1 MINILRKLFIKDY
14 NNTTNEVVRI
24 KHGVLASIFGIIM
37 NLILFILK
45 LIVGILSNSI
55 SIIGDAIN
63 NLTDMGSSII
73 SFIGFKLSSKPAD
86 KEHPYGHQRIEYITS
101 FIISIIIIVVGIE
114 LLSTSISK
122 IINKEVV
129 SYNTVTIII
138 LIVSIF
144 LKLYLSFFNKVIG
157 KKINSMTLIA
167 ASKDALNDV
176 ISTFV
181 ILVSAL
187 VSIFFKINIDGIM
200 GVLVSLFIL
209 YSGIV
214 LVKETI
220 DPLIGEKVDPNLV
233 SEILKEIEN
242 NDNIIGYHDLM
253 CHSYGPTKIFMSIHA
268 EVDSS
273 KNILFLHEVIDQ
285 IEYEIKSKYG
295 VELVI
300 HMDPTDLNCETTN
313 YYKQEVSVILNRI
326 SNKLSFHDFRTVIG
340 EKSIN
345 ILFDIVIPFDLK
357 IKKEEII
364 DILNCELENDK
375 VNIKLIISFDN
386 DFTH

>member
-1 MINILRKLFIKDY
+1 MINILRRLFIKDY
-14 NNTTNEVVRI
+14 KNTADEVVRI

-37 NLILFILK
+37 NLILFIIK
-45 LIVGILSNSI
+45 FIVGILSNSI

-63 NLTDMGSSII
+63 NLTDMGSSVI

-101 FIISIIIIVVGIE
+101 FIISVIIIVVGIE
-114 LLSTSISK
+114 LLTTSISK
-122 IINKEVV
+122 IVNKEIV
-129 SYNTVTIII
+129 SYNIVTIVI
-138 LIVSIF
+138 LVVSII
-144 LKLYLSFFNKVIG
+144 LKLYLSFFNKIIG
-157 KKINSMTLIA
+157 KQINSMSLIA
-167 ASKDALNDV
+167 SSKDALNDV

-181 ILVSAL
+181 ILISAI
-187 VSIFFKINIDGIM
+187 VSILFKINIDGIM

-209 YSGIV
+209 YSGII

-220 DPLIGEKVDPNLV
+220 DPLIGEKVDSNLV
-233 SEILKEIEN
+233 KEILKEIEN
-242 NDNIIGYHDLM
+242 NENIIGYHDLM

-285 IEYEIKSKYG
+285 IEYDIKSKYG

-313 YYKQEVSVILNRI
+313 YYKKEVSLILKKI
-326 SNKLSFHDFRTVIG
+326 STELSFHDFRTVIG
-340 EKSIN
+340 EKNIN
-345 ILFDIVIPFDLK
+345 ILFDIVLPFDLK